1 MGKGRAMVLTTAWV
15 MAVDRGHPEVSKAGV
30 QEDPELLRGSSNAY
44 LSSVE
49 YL

>member
-1 MGKGRAMVLTTAWV
+1 MVLTTAWV
-15 MAVDRGHPEVSKAGV
+15 LAVDRGHPEVSKAGV
-30 QEDPELLRGSSNAY
+30 QEDPELLRGCSNPD